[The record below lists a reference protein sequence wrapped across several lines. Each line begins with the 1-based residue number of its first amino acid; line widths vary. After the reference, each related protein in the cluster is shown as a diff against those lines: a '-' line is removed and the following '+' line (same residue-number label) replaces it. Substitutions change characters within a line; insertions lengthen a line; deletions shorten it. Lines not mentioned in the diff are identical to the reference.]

1 MDNVGIAI
9 VDGVISMEELKQ
21 NFSDIWKTNWPW
33 QMRKLEE
40 NKISCQ
46 IPSSQEN
53 QGFGGFS
60 IHKSEEEGS
69 VSVFYGLEW
78 GYSSLL

>member
-33 QMRKLEE
+33 
-40 NKISCQ
+40 
-46 IPSSQEN
+46 
-53 QGFGGFS
+53 
-60 IHKSEEEGS
+60 
-69 VSVFYGLEW
+69 
-78 GYSSLL
+78 